1 MDLEGGGGREEGTK
15 GRKEEKR
22 EGGREGGEKKGG
34 RERGRDEER
43 EGGREGSKTIEFKF
57 KINNR
62 QRKEKPRILHRT
74 FEPTTTLLLVCSYQH
89 HGFPPSDSDQ
99 LHNAGMIQSDHD
111 PSLTHEL
118 LWQKS

>member
-1 MDLEGGGGREEGTK
+1 MKK
-15 GRKEEKR
+15 GRKEGRRKRGRERGRRKERR
-22 EGGREGGEKKGG
+22 EG
-34 RERGRDEER
+34 RGRDEER